1 MTPRRMVLPFL
12 AAATATTALLASM
25 ASRDTAPASRPA
37 ASAAAS
43 RRAVAAHVAVR
54 LLHAL
59 TDDPDDAAAA
69 ITTTTTPA
77 LGRALLEARQH
88 TDTPALSRMALTVTS
103 IATDLTGTHANVRVA
118 GQFATGSTEVGVAWI
133 LRLILGN
140 DSRWRIEAVS

>member
-1 MTPRRMVLPFL
+1 MTARRMVLPFL

-25 ASRDTAPASRPA
+25 ASRDTSPASRPA

-43 RRAVAAHVAVR
+43 STAIAAHLAVC

-69 ITTTTTPA
+69 ITTTTTSA
-77 LGRALLEARQH
+77 LGRALLAAQQH
-88 TDTPALSRMALTVTS
+88 TDTPAMSRMALSVTS
-103 IATDLTGTHANVRVA
+103 LASDVTGTHATVRVA
-118 GQFATGSTEVGVAWI
+118 GQLATGSTKVGVAWT
-133 LRLILGN
+133 LRLILGT